1 MPQNPELLKELNKNR
16 NMAKYRE
23 YMKNQLTELLT
34 EFGQI
39 DELFMDYTYAEGENG
54 KNSKDWDAEGIVKL
68 ARKLQP
74 QIIINNRLG
83 LTENRQGWDYI
94 TPEQFMPQQW
104 PTVNSQRVPWE
115 TCQTFS
121 GSWGYHRDEY
131 SWKSVHQLIVM
142 LAETVSK
149 GGNLLLNVGPTARG
163 VFDERAIER
172 LNGLA
177 HWMRFHSSAI
187 YGCTAAPTEYACP
200 NNCILTYN
208 PNTNRLYIHVLEWP
222 FKSLYLKQYKGK
234 IKYAQLL
241 HDNSELKFRTETKKG
256 SHMTENTGADDVIIT
271 LPVERPNVEL
281 PVIELILE

>member
-1 MPQNPELLKELNKNR
+1 
-16 NMAKYRE
+16 MAKYRE

-83 LTENRQGWDYI
+83 LTENRQDWDYI
-94 TPEQFMPQQW
+94 TSEQFMPQQW

-241 HDNSELKFRTETKKG
+241 NDNSELKFRTETKKG

>member
-1 MPQNPELLKELNKNR
+1 MLFVTKVYVSDFIIRYWIGIIDFTIDRNHPQMPQNPELLKELNKNR

-172 LNGLA
+172 LNGW
-177 HWMRFHSSAI
+177 HI
-187 YGCTAAPTEYACP
+187 GCVFIVAPFMDVLPHQLNMLVPTIVFSHITP
-200 NNCILTYN
+200 ILTDCIY
-208 PNTNRLYIHVLEWP
+208 TC
-222 FKSLYLKQYKGK
+222 
-234 IKYAQLL
+234 
-241 HDNSELKFRTETKKG
+241 
-256 SHMTENTGADDVIIT
+256 
-271 LPVERPNVEL
+271 
-281 PVIELILE
+281 

>member
-1 MPQNPELLKELNKNR
+1 MEKCTSTNC
-16 NMAKYRE
+16 Y
-23 YMKNQLTELLT
+23 
-34 EFGQI
+34 
-39 DELFMDYTYAEGENG
+39 
-54 KNSKDWDAEGIVKL
+54 V
-68 ARKLQP
+68 
-74 QIIINNRLG
+74 
-83 LTENRQGWDYI
+83 
-94 TPEQFMPQQW
+94 
-104 PTVNSQRVPWE
+104 
-115 TCQTFS
+115 
-121 GSWGYHRDEY
+121 
-131 SWKSVHQLIVM
+131 
-142 LAETVSK
+142 AETVSK

-241 HDNSELKFRTETKKG
+241 NDNSELKFRTETKKG